1 MSIRLIALD
10 IDGTTLNSSGR
21 LTERTKD
28 ALERAIKSGVYV
40 VMATGRCFDALPDD
54 VMAISNMNY
63 VVTSNGAMV
72 RDLNTGEVIL
82 RNCLDPQTVVEAEKI
97 LRDCGQMVEIFID
110 GTAYIE
116 KSLYEYIRDGGDT
129 YRHREYVMKTRNP
142 VDGLME
148 HLLKNK
154 DRIENINIFFS
165 TQEAKAAMH
174 PILLQLENATVTS
187 SLDNNWEIGGA
198 TTSKANALHTLMEI
212 LGIKKEE
219 MMACGDSPNDIAMM
233 EEAGISVAVGNAKE
247 PVKKMASYIS
257 TSNNEDGVA
266 RAIEK
271 FVFGEEPEDD

>member
-10 IDGTTLNSSGR
+10 IDGTTLNSKGR

-28 ALERAIKSGVYV
+28 ALERAIESGVYV

-54 VMAISNMNY
+54 IMAISNMNY

-82 RNCLDPQTVVEAEKI
+82 RNCLDPEVVVEAEKI

-116 KSLYEYIRDGGDT
+116 RSLYEYIRDGGDT

-142 VDGLME
+142 VDDLMG
-148 HLLKNK
+148 HLLKNR
-154 DRIENINIFFS
+154 DRIENINIFFNS
-165 TQEAKAAMH
+165 QEAKAAMY
-174 PILLQLENATVTS
+174 PVLLQLENATVTS

-198 TTSKANALHTLMEI
+198 TTSKANALRTLTGM

-219 MMACGDSPNDIAMM
+219 MMACGDSPNDI
-233 EEAGISVAVGNAKE
+233 VAV
-247 PVKKMASYIS
+247 
-257 TSNNEDGVA
+257 
-266 RAIEK
+266 AIDK
-271 FVFGEEPEDD
+271 FVFGKETE

>member
-10 IDGTTLNSSGR
+10 IDGTTLNSKGR

-28 ALERAIKSGVYV
+28 ALERVIESGVYV

-54 VMAISNMNY
+54 IMAISNMNY

-82 RNCLDPQTVVEAEKI
+82 RNCLDPEVVVEAEKI

-116 KSLYEYIRDGGDT
+116 RSLYEYIRDGGDT

-142 VDGLME
+142 VDDLMG
-148 HLLKNK
+148 HLLENR
-154 DRIENINIFFS
+154 DRIENINIFFNS
-165 TQEAKAAMH
+165 QEAKAAMY
-174 PILLQLENATVTS
+174 PVLLQLENATVTS

-198 TTSKANALHTLMEI
+198 TTSKANALRTLTEM

-219 MMACGDSPNDIAMM
+219 MMACGDSPNDIAMLQ
-233 EEAGISVAVGNAKE
+233 EAGISVAVGNAKD
-247 PVKKMASYIS
+247 PVKEMASFIS
-257 TSNNEDGVA
+257 TTNNEDGVA
-266 RAIEK
+266 VAIDK
-271 FVFGEEPEDD
+271 FVFGEETE

>member
-10 IDGTTLNSSGR
+10 IDGTTLNSKGR

-28 ALERAIKSGVYV
+28 ALERAIESGVYV

-54 VMAISNMNY
+54 IMAISNMNY

-82 RNCLDPQTVVEAEKI
+82 RNCIDPEVVVEAEKI

-116 KSLYEYIRDGGDT
+116 RSLYEYIRDGGDT

-142 VDGLME
+142 VDDLMG
-148 HLLKNK
+148 HLLKNR
-154 DRIENINIFFS
+154 DRIENINIFFN

-174 PILLQLENATVTS
+174 PVLLQLENATVTS

-198 TTSKANALHTLMEI
+198 TTSKANALRTLTEM

-219 MMACGDSPNDIAMM
+219 MMACGDSPNDIAMLQ
-233 EEAGISVAVGNAKE
+233 EAGISVAVGNAKD
-247 PVKKMASYIS
+247 PVKEMASFIS
-257 TSNNEDGVA
+257 ATNNEDGVA
-266 RAIEK
+266 VAIDK
-271 FVFGEEPEDD
+271 FVFGKETRED

>member
-10 IDGTTLNSSGR
+10 IDGTTLNSKGR

-28 ALERAIKSGVYV
+28 ALERAIESGVYV

-54 VMAISNMNY
+54 IMAISNMNY

-82 RNCLDPQTVVEAEKI
+82 RNCLDPEVVVEAEKI

-116 KSLYEYIRDGGDT
+116 RSLYEYIRDGGDT

-142 VDGLME
+142 VDDLMG
-148 HLLKNK
+148 HLLENR
-154 DRIENINIFFS
+154 DRIENINIFFNS
-165 TQEAKAAMH
+165 QETKAAMY
-174 PILLQLENATVTS
+174 PVLLQLENATVTS

-198 TTSKANALHTLMEI
+198 TTSKANALRTLTEM

-219 MMACGDSPNDIAMM
+219 MMACGDSPNDIAMLQ
-233 EEAGISVAVGNAKE
+233 EAGISVAVGNAKE
-247 PVKKMASYIS
+247 PVKEMASFIS
-257 TSNNEDGVA
+257 ATNNEDGVA
-266 RAIEK
+266 VAIDK
-271 FVFGEEPEDD
+271 FVFGEETE